1 MRIFTQFICVY
12 EILLRKFAYKF
23 LICQLKHFKNSKN
36 NKTMSKIL
44 STEVREKLS
53 SEETKMRIAL
63 ELGIS
68 FMTILRWIRT
78 NHKNLTLDRTKEV
91 ISKYTEVPVEDLFE
105 KQHA

>member
-1 MRIFTQFICVY
+1 
-12 EILLRKFAYKF
+12 
-23 LICQLKHFKNSKN
+23 
-36 NKTMSKIL
+36 MSKIL

-53 SEETKMRIAL
+53 REETKMRIAL

>member
-1 MRIFTQFICVY
+1 MQFICVY

-105 KQHA
+105 KEIEIVK